1 LRDVTLSRLD
11 VVGYPPRGNRRHC
24 VLYAGS
30 STYAGLIRGY
40 MDVTLSLVCRINMA
54 IRHSACISS
63 GRYNVS
69 TLYNY
74 RTSREYNTLR
84 NGDHC
89 SPDIRACKTW
99 NAKKKGNQHR
109 NSGEKEKEKS
119 IRRQIIITMP
129 VSAKIKGQKKGR
141 WEIDRKSTR
150 ERV

>member
-1 LRDVTLSRLD
+1 MKELGEKPPVTYSKYDHNPNCTLS
-11 VVGYPPRGNRRHC
+11 
-24 VLYAGS
+24 VLEKGTS
-30 STYAGLIRGY
+30 IFLRS
-40 MDVTLSLVCRINMA
+40 DF
-54 IRHSACISS
+54 
-63 GRYNVS
+63 S

-119 IRRQIIITMP
+119 IRRQIIITTP

-141 WEIDRKSTR
+141 WEMT
-150 ERV
+150 